1 MQRRAVLFG
10 VVLLVGL
17 VLGLAAPRAA
27 ETGPDY
33 RGMVE
38 RIGAFLDDA
47 LKAYRT
53 GDAAAAKAK
62 VQAAYFEVFENLEGP
77 IRVNVSARKNIELEA
92 AFGDIRKMFGQ
103 GIALADI
110 EARVAAHMA
119 ELRRIL
125 PELEGGHRI
134 TAQGAVSAPAPA
146 ARPPAVEPAWA
157 QAVERVRA
165 TLERAAAAMETG
177 NADGARALVVE
188 AQYEGYKNSLLETAV
203 RRHVSKDADAAFNA
217 EFARIAGL
225 ARDGEP
231 AAMIRASAVVLVGD
245 LGRVLPGLPLVGGGP
260 GPTRT
265 TTAAVPEG
273 DWRAVADRIGERM
286 REAVALHRAG
296 QREQAV
302 STVQDTY
309 FDVFEASGLEG
320 RIGARDAAFMAQLEG
335 HFSKVAG
342 LVKTGAPT
350 EAMEAALAAMAADF
364 DRAVTM
370 LAKAADS
377 PWALF
382 VYALTIILREGFEA
396 ILIVTAIL
404 AYLTKTGNQDK
415 RRVIHNSVAVALVA
429 SLATAVLLKGV
440 FDASAAGQE
449 VLEGATMLLAAVVLF
464 SMSWWL
470 ISKAEAQRWMA
481 YIRGKVDASLGS
493 GSLGALWLA
502 SFLAVYRE
510 GAETV
515 LFFQALTASNDGA
528 AGTTAIVAGLAVGCV
543 GLVGIY
549 AVLRAGALRLAI
561 RPFFLA
567 TGALLYAMAF
577 VFAGKGMMELIEGRL
592 VEPTLVS
599 WLPEI
604 PVLGVFPYWQ
614 TFAPQGTLIAAA
626 ALAAA
631 VLLRQRVAAAA
642 SARAE

>member
-17 VLGLAAPRAA
+17 VLGLAAPRAVEA
-27 ETGPDY
+27 EPDY

-47 LKAYRT
+47 LKAYRA
-53 GDAAAAKAK
+53 GDATAAKAK

-77 IRVNVSARKNIELEA
+77 IRVNVSAKKNIELEA

-103 GIALADI
+103 GAALADI
-110 EARVAAHMA
+110 EARAAAHMA

-134 TAQGAVSAPAPA
+134 TAQGAVSAPPPA

-165 TLERAAAAMETG
+165 TLERAAAALEAG
-177 NADGARALVVE
+177 NADGARVLVIE

-231 AAMIRASAVVLVGD
+231 AAMIRASAVALVGD
-245 LGRVLPGLPLVGGGP
+245 LGRVLPGLPLVGGP
-260 GPTRT
+260 GAGKTG
-265 TTAAVPEG
+265 TAALPDG
-273 DWRAVADRIGERM
+273 DWRAVADRIQGRM

-342 LVKTGAPT
+342 LVKTGTPT

-404 AYLTKTGNQDK
+404 AYLAKTGNQDK
-415 RRVIHNSVAVALVA
+415 RRVIHNSVGVALVA
-429 SLATAVLLKGV
+429 SLATAALLKGV

-481 YIRGKVDASLGS
+481 YIRGKVDASLSS

-515 LFFQALTASNDGA
+515 LFFQALTASNDGT

-543 GLVGIY
+543 GLAGIY

-604 PVLGVFPYWQ
+604 PILGVFPYWQ

-626 ALAAA
+626 LAAA
-631 VLLRQRVAAAA
+631 ILLRQRKTAA
-642 SARAE
+642 SAARSE